1 MYESLYQLQQ
11 DLDAWLVEYNEQ
23 RPHSGNHCYGKTP
36 KQTLIDSVP
45 LAKEKPLNN
54 TQQTDTP
61 NAAYLSDQ
69 ILATALEHFYECE
82 LSQSCQPEEPT

>member
-1 MYESLYQLQQ
+1 
-11 DLDAWLVEYNEQ
+11 
-23 RPHSGNHCYGKTP
+23 
-36 KQTLIDSVP
+36 VP
-45 LAKEKPLNN
+45 LAKEKLLNN

-69 ILATALEHFYECE
+69 IRATALEHFYECE